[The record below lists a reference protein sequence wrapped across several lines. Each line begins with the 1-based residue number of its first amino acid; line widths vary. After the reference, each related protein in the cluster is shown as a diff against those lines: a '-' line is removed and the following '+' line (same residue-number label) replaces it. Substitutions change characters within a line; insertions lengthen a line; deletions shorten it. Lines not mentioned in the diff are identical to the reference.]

1 MLGQAPDM
9 TKSVHG
15 RQKHQRDKD
24 ILHACLQN
32 DQDANAPSDYEK
44 YEAWAGIRLDPAFFI
59 PSNNLMSK
67 QSRRILEELSLVTED
82 RLLLQAAIDRQT
94 IRRLQNEAEGIEQST
109 TKKQKKTISKKKYF
123 QNLTKNQVTDFSIS
137 THGSHIDGLSKV
149 QVKRLHKNKNVAYE
163 NNNINSLS
171 IKFKKIVNSGK
182 LKVALNSCEKY
193 KPTTPVEHVVNRIY
207 LFVLR
212 AHVEKPWV
220 FSSENLKRY
229 SEFDLQFTLSFVS
242 SVRGDTM
249 SSTCKNVGLR
259 FKLDLRILILRG
271 DETVVDGAT
280 GEIAR
285 KATKAKLYSDRL
297 KSVLTTKYHL
307 NAFLKSLIH
316 IRRSYYQ
323 FMGLEAKVSSL
334 RLIGKKQYVMEDL
347 HSFKFPRT
355 SAQLKSGELES
366 LINGLT
372 LIEELVNSLET
383 KFNDGQTEKES
394 SMDRILKETKKKKKM
409 ILKEWLS
416 DVTWDANDEESDDE
430 ESEEDSDEESESDS
444 DNQGIND
451 ETTDND
457 LDEE

>member
-1 MLGQAPDM
+1 
-9 TKSVHG
+9 
-15 RQKHQRDKD
+15 
-24 ILHACLQN
+24 
-32 DQDANAPSDYEK
+32 
-44 YEAWAGIRLDPAFFI
+44 
-59 PSNNLMSK
+59 MSK
-67 QSRRILEELSLVTED
+67 QSRRILEELSSVTKD
-82 RLLLQAAIDRQT
+82 KLLLQAAVDRQT
-94 IRRLQNEAEGIEQST
+94 IRRLQNEAEGIEVMTS
-109 TKKQKKTISKKKYF
+109 IINCSI
-123 QNLTKNQVTDFSIS
+123 LTKNQVTDFSIS

-149 QVKRLHKNKNVAYE
+149 QVKRLHKKKNVAYE

-171 IKFKKIVNSGK
+171 IKFKKIVNSGN

-212 AHVEKPWV
+212 AHVERPWV

-229 SEFDLQFTLSFVS
+229 SEFDLQVKFWGYIFELYLGQY
-242 SVRGDTM
+242 RHIILHWGDTM

-271 DETVVDGAT
+271 DETVVNGAT

-297 KSVLTTKYHL
+297 KSVLTTKCHL
-307 NAFLKSLIH
+307 NAFLKSLRFISEED
-316 IRRSYYQ
+316 IINVCMPVVQ
-323 FMGLEAKVSSL
+323 VMGLEAKVSSL
-334 RLIGKKQYVMEDL
+334 RLIGKKQYAMEDL

-394 SMDRILKETKKKKKM
+394 SMDRILKETKKKKET

-451 ETTDND
+451 EITNND